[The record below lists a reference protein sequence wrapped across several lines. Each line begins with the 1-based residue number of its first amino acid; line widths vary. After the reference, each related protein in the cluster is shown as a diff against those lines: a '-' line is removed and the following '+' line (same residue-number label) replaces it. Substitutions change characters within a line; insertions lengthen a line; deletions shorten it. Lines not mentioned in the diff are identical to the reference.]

1 MKTAKYITLSMLG
14 LTMMGCNDSFLDRF
28 PEDSLTEKSFF
39 KSVSDLETY
48 AYGLYNWGAST
59 TDGVSDNVIYCEA
72 SSVFD
77 KMNGQLTPEEVGQW
91 GWGTLRSINFFL
103 ARAPQATGNE
113 ADINHFIGLGRLYRA
128 KEYYGKVQSYSDVPW
143 YSKDGYS

>member
-1 MKTAKYITLSMLG
+1 MLG

-59 TDGVSDNVIYCEA
+59 TDGVSDNVIYCE
-72 SSVFD
+72 
-77 KMNGQLTPEEVGQW
+77 EEFYKLKYCSTVVYMVP
-91 GWGTLRSINFFL
+91 
-103 ARAPQATGNE
+103 RA
-113 ADINHFIGLGRLYRA
+113 
-128 KEYYGKVQSYSDVPW
+128 
-143 YSKDGYS
+143 